1 MKIKFFILSILLLL
15 FQFNG
20 DALNKFS
27 LTNDIYQSL
36 TGVWDL
42 SKGYGEKNTFSWGK
56 AEYVANR
63 SIVIDLGEDEPYLLA
78 GMMGTF
84 EILNVSIKNNKY
96 SIEILF
102 RNNKK
107 YTLDITVIND
117 KTIYF
122 HEMEWFKDVKL
133 LSYYGEKKKYLRLGG
148 PIIRYYKS
156 KIINLR
162 LRNESS
168 IKGLII
174 RNLDKNDKMI
184 ILKKGNKESIDGV
197 DGNWVKVLTD
207 KNEIGWCFDS
217 YLEAY

>member
-1 MKIKFFILSILLLL
+1 MKKKFFILPILFIVLQL
-15 FQFNG
+15 NG
-20 DALNKFS
+20 NANNKFG
-27 LTNDIYQSL
+27 LTNDIYLSL
-36 TGVWDL
+36 TGVWDI

-56 AEYVANR
+56 AEFVANR

-78 GMMGTF
+78 GMMGTCK
-84 EILNVSIKNNKY
+84 IINVLKKNNKY
-96 SIEILF
+96 SIVILF

-107 YTLDITVIND
+107 YTLDITVNND

-133 LSYYGEKKKYLRLGG
+133 LSFYGEKNKYFRLDG
-148 PIIRYYKS
+148 PNAQYFKS
-156 KIINLR
+156 KINNLR

-174 RNLDKNDKMI
+174 RNLDKKDKMI
-184 ILKKGNKESIDGV
+184 ILKKGKKESIDGV
-197 DGNWVKVLTD
+197 SGNWVKVLTD

-217 YLEAY
+217 FLEKY